1 MNWGNK
7 LLLAF
12 LVFGAMIGFLVYKA
26 VTTNFELVEKEY
38 YKSELRY
45 QEVIDGTD
53 RANLLSA
60 PIELKQTA
68 EGINL
73 RLPMEMKNKKL
84 SGVVWFYCA
93 YDAKKD
99 RKIELNTNQDGVQ
112 VVTAGTL
119 LPANY
124 IVKISWEDA
133 GKKYYTEKSLTIL

>member
-12 LVFGAMIGFLVYKA
+12 LVFGAMIGFLVYRA

-53 RANLLSA
+53 RANLLSG
-60 PIELKQTA
+60 PIELKQTT

-73 RLPMEMKNKKL
+73 QLPVEMKNKKL

-93 YDAKKD
+93 YDAKRD
-99 RKIELNTNQDGVQ
+99 RRIELNTNQDGVQ

-124 IVKISWEDA
+124 TVKISWEDA